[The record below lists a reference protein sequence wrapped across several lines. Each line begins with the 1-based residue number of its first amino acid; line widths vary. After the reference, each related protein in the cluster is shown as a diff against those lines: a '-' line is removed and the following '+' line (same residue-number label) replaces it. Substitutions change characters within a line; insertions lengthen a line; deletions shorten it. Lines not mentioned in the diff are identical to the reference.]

1 MIKYNRKGINYP
13 SAKGEWKRLEKN
25 NSRISFNMLKKK
37 ISILPT
43 FHNTAQIKQKQ
54 NTSFLE

>member
-25 NSRISFNMLKKK
+25 NSRISFNMLKKNIYPAY
-37 ISILPT
+37 ISQHSSDKAETKHIIP
-43 FHNTAQIKQKQ
+43 
-54 NTSFLE
+54 